1 MPGVQYIVKPG
12 QRVFKEWNLVR
23 KKEQESSRGRSD
35 TDRSK
40 KMAVSETDQSQFSL
54 EAEDLQSD
62 QEKRTSVV
70 VRNKDI

>member
-1 MPGVQYIVKPG
+1 M
-12 QRVFKEWNLVR
+12 R
-23 KKEQESSRGRSD
+23 KKEQENGRGRSD